1 MSNCP
6 SLEVVTMAGLKGI
19 TDTVALTLAH
29 SCPDIQHVSFRNC
42 DVTDVGI
49 CEMASGCPLLTLLAV
64 AGVHCLTDKSIMA
77 LAEHCSHL
85 EELYISGCDKIT
97 KQAVTYLKVGG
108 GSGSGSEGRSVLF
121 GLHLETVTCVCC
133 LYNVRS
139 PEVILSG
146 YRNFPCFTMP

>member
-77 LAEHCSHL
+77 LAEHCPHL

-108 GSGSGSEGRSVLF
+108 GSRSEGRSVFF
-121 GLHLETVTCVCC
+121 GLHVETVTCVCTC
-133 LYNVRS
+133 VFKA
-139 PEVILSG
+139 PK
-146 YRNFPCFTMP
+146 

>member
-19 TDTVALTLAH
+19 TDIVALTLAH

-64 AGVHCLTDKSIMA
+64 AGIHCLTDKSIMA
-77 LAEHCSHL
+77 LAEHCPHL

-108 GSGSGSEGRSVLF
+108 GSGSGSEERSVLF
-121 GLHLETVTCVCC
+121 TLGNCHMCLLFVQCVCAKPRSDT
-133 LYNVRS
+133 VR
-139 PEVILSG
+139 I
-146 YRNFPCFTMP
+146 

>member
-77 LAEHCSHL
+77 LAEHCPHL

-108 GSGSGSEGRSVLF
+108 GSGSEERSVFF
-121 GLHLETVTCVCC
+121 GLHVETITCVCTTC
-133 LYNVRS
+133 V
-139 PEVILSG
+139 
-146 YRNFPCFTMP
+146 